1 MAPASSPKRTEATT
15 EKEMAANDPTYTP
28 ALTIEE
34 LEEIPPFSKWWDQ
47 PEHWGKESEFRSFGK
62 AEKEVERAII
72 EVQVRRA
79 VVEVLS
85 LQQENKLA
93 EQLVKKWPAG
103 SREALEQTLAVE
115 IVGADG
121 QFSLQGDVSSVV
133 SHLTQDAAG
142 SSEEGSPSITLEEAA
157 EITNKWDA
165 KWKEIKVNDEIKF
178 AIRKRIYQLT
188 GNLIPD
194 SKLGAARNVRDVL
207 TTLFQQRK
215 PSSLADELLAKPEVT
230 KLPNVRVHSRKVG
243 PIDKEIEIG
252 RWKVIEEEL
261 KKRDL
266 PVTGTDNLSGNKER
280 EWMTG
285 KA

>member
-1 MAPASSPKRTEATT
+1 
-15 EKEMAANDPTYTP
+15 MAANDPTYTP

-142 SSEEGSPSITLEEAA
+142 SSEEGSPSVTLEEAA
-157 EITNKWDA
+157 EITKKWDA

-178 AIRKRIYQLT
+178 AVSTYMRGILPLSCIRT
-188 GNLIPD
+188 
-194 SKLGAARNVRDVL
+194 
-207 TTLFQQRK
+207 
-215 PSSLADELLAKPEVT
+215 SSDL
-230 KLPNVRVHSRKVG
+230 RG
-243 PIDKEIEIG
+243 IDPQA
-252 RWKVIEEEL
+252 
-261 KKRDL
+261 DL
-266 PVTGTDNLSGNKER
+266 PTDWKFDPRLQTWCCQKCEGRSHHVVPATQALQLG
-280 EWMTG
+280 
-285 KA
+285 